1 MEEVVKLL
9 RLEVS
14 KVKPYVTLGDDDS
27 IYLTEYQEGLIAG
40 LVKAISLIERK
51 DK

>member
-14 KVKPYVTLGDDDS
+14 KVKPHITLG
-27 IYLTEYQEGLIAG
+27 EGSVFILYKPLI
-40 LVKAISLIERK
+40 KWSE
-51 DK
+51 D